1 MSAAKKGGKK
11 MKRLLLMMPIVL
23 LMMPRGE
30 TRAAE
35 IVFSGQIRPRLEF
48 RDPSPNGQDDSFTSM
63 RVRAQMKSSLE
74 RDVSVFV
81 QWQDVRLWG
90 EEANT
95 LSDFSADNFDLHQGY
110 VDFGNVHDLPISI
123 RLGRQEISLG
133 GQRLIGAVGWT
144 PQARSFDGMRI
155 TATPGGHDLDL
166 LGIRLA
172 DSTDPDIDNNA
183 YLAGLYAQCPFS
195 RNRHIYLLYNS
206 AGSATDQF
214 TLGFRQASKLAGFT
228 YRAEAA
234 YQTGERGGQDVAAF
248 MVGVRAGRTVGK
260 AGLTLWYD
268 LLSGDD
274 DPADGET
281 KVFDTLFATNHKF
294 YGYADY
300 FLNIPVHTAGRG
312 LQDLAFKATYP
323 VCKGTKL
330 GVDLHSFL
338 LAEKGG
344 LDSGHLG
351 EEIDVSLKHSYSENV
366 ACAAGFSYVL
376 AADAF
381 GDAGIKR
388 LGDDAKFAYFMTNVM
403 F

>member
-1 MSAAKKGGKK
+1 
-11 MKRLLLMMPIVL
+11 MKRLLLLIPAAL
-23 LMMPRGE
+23 LLIARGE
-30 TRAAE
+30 VRAGE
-35 IVFSGQIRPRLEF
+35 IAFSGQIRPRLEF
-48 RDPSPNGQDDSFTSM
+48 RDPSANGQDDSFTSM

-74 RDVSVFV
+74 RDVGVFV
-81 QWQDVRLWG
+81 QWQDVRRWG

-95 LSDFSADNFDLHQGY
+95 LTDYSADNFDLHQGY
-110 VDFGNVHDLPISI
+110 VDFGNVHDLPISV

-144 PQARSFDGMRI
+144 PQARSFDGVRI
-155 TATPGGHDLDL
+155 TATPGGYDLDL

-183 YLAGLYAQCPFS
+183 YLAGLYARWPAARDLQ
-195 RNRHIYLLYNS
+195 IYLFYNS
-206 AGSATDQF
+206 AGSVTDQF
-214 TLGFRQASKLAGFT
+214 TLGLRQASKLAGFT

-274 DPADGET
+274 DPADDET

-312 LQDLAFKATYP
+312 LQDLALKATYP
-323 VCKGTKL
+323 LCQSTKL

-351 EEIDVSLKHSYSENV
+351 EEIDVTLKHSYSKNV

-376 AADAF
+376 ADDAF
-381 GDAGIKR
+381 GATGINR
-388 LGDDAKFAYFMTNVM
+388 LGDDAKFAYFMTTVT